1 MKIDNYTV
9 QMNAQYYNLQLQSTQ
24 AKVSTNTQE
33 FNGNSSL
40 EIENIQNNTQRLN
53 QKNRE
58 LSAELSKAVLKNIN
72 SESRKLIADKV
83 QISQTS
89 IEAEALNFSVDA
101 KVVADGK
108 ELDVSLDVALSR
120 SFVQKTEITVALVQQ
135 VMKDPLVVSLDG
147 GMPALSSKNFS
158 FDIDSDGEIDQI
170 SRLKQGSGFLAL
182 DKNSNGKI
190 DNGLELFGAK
200 SGDGFADLSKYDD
213 DNNGWIDE
221 NDKMF
226 DKLRIWQKTDD
237 KDELIGLGEVGIGA
251 IFLGNSQTPFS
262 IKSASNET
270 LGEIRNSGFVL
281 FETGRAGVISH
292 IDLAVQTKDNLTQL
306 ETIQKD
312 ISLKLLGNVYNP
324 NKQISEKDTGNE
336 ESNIE
341 KIQAKIK
348 TLEAKLASASDEE
361 KVSIQ
366 MRIGVLL
373 SQMISLLEV

>member
-281 FETGRAGVISH
+281 FENGRAGVISH